1 MPPECNKLHTSSL
14 LKNASLLSLGKLD
27 PTSRA
32 FYIKMDRRVITGAG
46 FHFSGRSLA
55 RLCVYVKN

>member
-32 FYIKMDRRVITGAG
+32 FYIKMDKWIFTGADC
-46 FHFSGRSLA
+46 HFSGRSLT
-55 RLCVYVKN
+55 RLFVYVKN